1 MFFALFLAMD
11 SMKKKTAAELEKALE
26 EIKRLRLENAQLRK
40 KLGIEISEAKADY
53 SQSGHGS
60 VAFDTRVDKTQE
72 VRIYEEHGLQNSS
85 RTAGVDSNFSSRE
98 KIRFFRALFRGREDV
113 YAVFWVNDRTGK
125 KGYSHACEDPWS
137 LGKEKPKKYLPL
149 TDRVILSH
157 LTGEKTIGAYPL
169 LKDDTCWFLACD
181 FDKQGWALDALAF
194 LNICKDYGV
203 PAYLERSRSGNG
215 GHVWIFFSAP
225 VTATS
230 ARQLGIRLLK
240 ETTVVRAEIDLASYD
255 RFFPSQD
262 FLPRAGFGNLIAL
275 PLQKKCRALGNTE
288 FLDPDDPK
296 LCPWPD
302 QWAFLSQIKR
312 LGPSQVDALL
322 EKIPPV
328 SVGPGS
334 PGTLSPATRQK
345 YPAPKQIRCA
355 LGASLSIEKSGVAPW
370 LLARLKQLAL
380 LHNPQFYERE
390 KLRLSTWRIP
400 RFIRCYE
407 EDASH
412 LHLPRGTLGELKE
425 LAEEAGTNLSFT
437 DQRPL
442 LEKLHFK
449 FAGSLTPKQVRAVQA
464 VLSDDMGVLIAPP
477 GAGKTVMGCY
487 AVAERNVPTLILA
500 HRKPILDQWRTQLG
514 TLLGLSSRL
523 VGQVGGGRNRQTGV
537 IDLGMMQSL
546 RRFADLEAF
555 FSRYGFIIV
564 DECHH
569 LPAFTFEACVKRAPV
584 RYILGLT
591 ATPYRRDGLQEIIT
605 LQCGPIRHTMAAIEN
620 SFSRT
625 LFIRETLF
633 NFSDDEDPSI
643 QEIFRCLV
651 KDDARNELIRTDVCQ
666 ALTEGRRCLIL
677 SHWKEHC
684 ELIADGLRKR
694 GKTPLVLSGTVD
706 KKTRSAILGSLQDT
720 SSDKELLVIATGQY
734 LGEGFDC
741 PQVDTLFLVFPL
753 SFKGKLVQYVGRT
766 LRSHEDKS
774 SVRVY
779 DYVDTQVPV
788 LRKMYGKR
796 EKTYRS
802 LRFATEKPSR
812 KASDTPEMPQDFS
825 FRFVVKTSPHS

>member
-1 MFFALFLAMD
+1 MEKRMA
-11 SMKKKTAAELEKALE
+11 TELEKALE
-26 EIKRLRLENAQLRK
+26 EIERLRQENAQLRK
-40 KLGIEISEAKADY
+40 KLGTEISETKAAY
-53 SQSGHGS
+53 RQPGPPSLGS
-60 VAFDTRVDKTQE
+60 SARVEETQE
-72 VRIYEEHGLQNSS
+72 AQAYGEYGLSNST
-85 RTAGVDSNFSSRE
+85 RTAAVSSSFSSRD
-98 KIRFFRALFRGREDV
+98 KIKLFRTLFRGREDV
-113 YAVFWVNDRTGK
+113 YAVFWFNERTGK
-125 KGYSHACEDPWS
+125 KGYSPACEDPWS
-137 LGKEKPKKYLPL
+137 LRKGKAKQYLPF
-149 TDRVILSH
+149 TDKVILSH
-157 LTGEKTIGAYPL
+157 LTGEKIIGVYPL
-169 LKDDTCWFLACD
+169 LKDDTCCFLTCD
-181 FDKQGWALDALAF
+181 FDKEGWALDALAF

-215 GHVWIFFSAP
+215 GHVWIFFSVP
-225 VTATS
+225 VPATL

-240 ETTVVRAEIDLASYD
+240 ETMVVRADMDLASYD

-275 PLQKKCRALGNTE
+275 PLQKKSRALGNTE
-288 FLDPDDPK
+288 FLNVDDSE
-296 LCPWPD
+296 LRPWPD
-302 QWAFLSQIKR
+302 QWCFLSQIKR
-312 LGPSQVDALL
+312 LGFSQVEALL

-328 SVGPGS
+328 SFGPRNA
-334 PGTLSPATRQK
+334 GTVPPSVRQR

-355 LGASLSIEKSGVAPW
+355 LGATLSIEKSGIPPW
-370 LLARLKQLAL
+370 LLAQMKQLAL

-407 EDASH
+407 EDVSH
-412 LHLPRGTLGELKE
+412 IHLPRGALKE
-425 LAEEAGTNLSFT
+425 LEEIAAGAGAGFSLT
-437 DQRPL
+437 DQRPVF
-442 LEKLHFK
+442 EKLSLEFL
-449 FAGSLTPKQVRAVQA
+449 GSLTPEQMNAVQA
-464 VLSDDMGVLIAPP
+464 VLNDDMGVLVAPP

-487 AVAERNVPTLILA
+487 VIAKRNVPTLILA

-514 TLLGLSSRL
+514 NLLGLPSRL
-523 VGQVGGGRNRQTGV
+523 VGQAGGGRNRQTGV
-537 IDLGMMQSL
+537 VDLGMMQSL
-546 RRFADLEAF
+546 KRFDDLEAF
-555 FSRYGFIIV
+555 FSKYAFIIV

-569 LPAFTFEACVKRAPV
+569 LPAFTFEASVKRAPV

-605 LQCGPIRHTMAAIEN
+605 LQCGPSRHTMAPIEN
-620 SFSRT
+620 SFSQT

-633 NFSDDEDPSI
+633 TFSDDEDPPI

-694 GKTPLVLSGTVD
+694 GKTPLVLSGSLG
-706 KKTRSAILGSLQDT
+706 KKTRSAMLESLQDT
-720 SSDKELLVIATGQY
+720 PFDKELLVIATGQY

-741 PQVDTLFLVFPL
+741 PQVDTLFLAFPL
-753 SFKGKLVQYVGRT
+753 SFKGKLVQYVGRA
-766 LRSHEDKS
+766 LRSHGDKS

-796 EKTYRS
+796 AKTYRS
-802 LRFATEKPSR
+802 LRFVPENDRTNEPSGR
-812 KASDTPEMPQDFS
+812 TLNTPGIPHDFS
-825 FRFVVKTSPHS
+825 FRE

>member
-1 MFFALFLAMD
+1 MTL
-11 SMKKKTAAELEKALE
+11 ELEKALQ
-26 EIKRLRLENAQLRK
+26 EIERLRQENARLRR
-40 KLGIEISEAKADY
+40 KLGIEASEPRADY
-53 SQSGHGS
+53 SQSGPTSAG
-60 VAFDTRVDKTQE
+60 ADTRVAEIQE
-72 VRIYEEHGLQNSS
+72 ARSYGRYEPISARPPQVGANLSAQ
-85 RTAGVDSNFSSRE
+85 E
-98 KIRFFRALFRGREDV
+98 KIKLFRALFRGREDV
-113 YAVFWVNDRTGK
+113 YAVFWSNERTGK
-125 KGYSHACEDPWS
+125 KGYSPACEDPWS
-137 LGKEKPKKYLPL
+137 SRKEKPKKYLPL
-149 TDRVILSH
+149 TDEVILSH
-157 LTGEKTIGAYPL
+157 LSGERTIGVYPL
-169 LKDDTCWFLACD
+169 LKDDSCWFLACD
-181 FDKQGWALDALAF
+181 FDKEGWALDALAF
-194 LNICKDYGV
+194 LNICKDYRV

-215 GHVWIFFSAP
+215 GHVWTFFSAP
-225 VTATS
+225 VSATS

-240 ETTVVRAEIDLASYD
+240 ETMVIRAEMDLASYD

-288 FLDPDDPK
+288 FLNLDDPE
-296 LCPWPD
+296 LRPWPD
-302 QWAFLSQIKR
+302 QWSFLSQIKR
-312 LGPSQVDALL
+312 LGPSQVEALL
-322 EKIPPV
+322 GKIPPV
-328 SVGPGS
+328 SVGPS
-334 PGTLSPATRQK
+334 NPVTLSPSIRQR
-345 YPAPKQIRCA
+345 YPAPKQIRSA
-355 LGASLSIEKSGVAPW
+355 LGAALSVEKSGIPPW
-370 LLARLKQLAL
+370 LLAQMKQLAL

-412 LHLPRGTLGELKE
+412 IHLPRGTVEELRE
-425 LAEEAGTNLSFT
+425 IAAEAGTEFSLT
-437 DQRPL
+437 DQRPV
-442 LEKLHFK
+442 LEKLSLK
-449 FAGSLTPKQVRAVQA
+449 FVGSLTPEQMNAVRA
-464 VLSDDMGVLIAPP
+464 VLSDEMGVLIAPP

-514 TLLGLSSRL
+514 ALLGLSPRL

-546 RRFADLEAF
+546 KRFDDLEAF
-555 FSRYGFIIV
+555 FSKYGFIIV

-591 ATPYRRDGLQEIIT
+591 ATPYRRDGLQEIII
-605 LQCGPIRHTMAAIEN
+605 LQCGSIRHTMAPIEN

-625 LFIRETLF
+625 LFVRETPFTFL
-633 NFSDDEDPSI
+633 EDQEPPI

-651 KDDARNELIRTDVCQ
+651 RDDERNEMIRTDVCQ
-666 ALTEGRRCLIL
+666 ALTQGRRCLIL

-684 ELIADGLRKR
+684 ELLADGLRER
-694 GKTPLVLSGTVD
+694 GKSPQVLSGTLG
-706 KKTRSAILGSLQDT
+706 KKTRSAMLRSLQDT
-720 SSDKELLVIATGQY
+720 SSDKELLIIATGQY

-741 PQVDTLFLVFPL
+741 PQVDTLFLAFPL
-753 SFKGKLVQYVGRT
+753 SFKGKLIQYVGRA

-779 DYVDTQVPV
+779 DYVDTRVPI
-788 LRKMYGKR
+788 LRKMYAKR

-802 LRFATEKPSR
+802 LRFAPENTRAKESSK
-812 KASDTPEMPQDFS
+812 KAFDTVEMPTELFNS
-825 FRFVVKTSPHS
+825 GS

>member
-1 MFFALFLAMD
+1 ME
-11 SMKKKTAAELEKALE
+11 KKMTTELEKAIQ
-26 EIKRLRLENAQLRK
+26 EIERLQRENAQLRK
-40 KLGIEISEAKADY
+40 KLGMQVSEPKAIY
-53 SQSGHGS
+53 TQSGRSASGS
-60 VAFDTRVDKTQE
+60 KTSTEGTQDTSPAAP
-72 VRIYEEHGLQNSS
+72 HGLSIAA
-85 RTAGVDSNFSSRE
+85 RPAGVSSNFSSKE
-98 KIRFFRALFRGREDV
+98 KVKLFRALFRGREDV
-113 YAVFWVNDRTGK
+113 YAAFWFNEQTGK
-125 KGYSHACEDPWS
+125 KGYSPAYEDPWS
-137 LGKEKPKKYLPL
+137 SRQGKPKKYLPV
-149 TDRVILSH
+149 TDEVIISH
-157 LTGEKTIGAYPL
+157 LSGGITIGVYPL

-181 FDKQGWALDALAF
+181 FDKEGWALDALAF
-194 LNICKDYGV
+194 LNICKDYGM

-240 ETTVVRAEIDLASYD
+240 ETTVVRVEIDLASYD

-288 FLDPDDPK
+288 FLNLDEPEFR
-296 LCPWPD
+296 PWPD
-302 QWAFLSQIKR
+302 QWSFLSQIKR
-312 LGPSQVDALL
+312 FAPSQVEALL

-328 SVGPGS
+328 SVGPS
-334 PGTLSPATRQK
+334 NSGTVFLSIRQR
-345 YPAPKQIRCA
+345 YPAPKRIRSA
-355 LGASLSIEKSGVAPW
+355 LGATLSIEKSGIPPW
-370 LLARLKQLAL
+370 LLAQMKQLAL

-412 LHLPRGTLGELKE
+412 IHLPRGTLEEIKDLAKGTGSELY
-425 LAEEAGTNLSFT
+425 LT
-437 DQRPL
+437 DQRPVPG
-442 LEKLHFK
+442 KLSLK
-449 FAGSLTPKQVRAVQA
+449 FLGSLTPKQMNAVRA
-464 VLSDDMGVLIAPP
+464 VLSDDMGVLVAPP

-487 AVAERNVPTLILA
+487 AVAERNMPTLILA
-500 HRKPILDQWRTQLG
+500 HRKPILDQWRTQLVN
-514 TLLGLSSRL
+514 LLGLSSRL
-523 VGQVGGGRNRQTGV
+523 VGQVGGGRNRQTGA
-537 IDLGMMQSL
+537 IDLGMIQSL
-546 RRFADLEAF
+546 KRLSDLETF
-555 FSRYGFIIV
+555 FSKYGFIIV
-564 DECHH
+564 GECHH

-605 LQCGPIRHTMAAIEN
+605 LQCGPIRHTMASIEN

-633 NFSDDEDPSI
+633 NFSEDENATI
-643 QEIFRCLV
+643 QEIFRHLV
-651 KDDARNELIRTDVCQ
+651 KDDVRNELIQTDVCQ

-684 ELIADGLRKR
+684 ELIADALRKR
-694 GKTPLVLSGTVD
+694 GKTPLFLSGTMN
-706 KKTRSAILGSLQDT
+706 KKTRSAVLESLQDRP
-720 SSDKELLVIATGQY
+720 SDKELLVIATGQY

-741 PQVDTLFLVFPL
+741 PQVDTLFLAFPL
-753 SFKGKLVQYVGRT
+753 SFKGKLVQYVGRA
-766 LRSHEDKS
+766 LRNHEDKT

-779 DYVDTQVPV
+779 DYVDTRVPI
-788 LRKMYGKR
+788 LRKMYAKR

-802 LRFATEKPSR
+802 LRFAPENNRTKEPS
-812 KASDTPEMPQDFS
+812 KWALNTPAIS
-825 FRFVVKTSPHS
+825 TGLFRTDS